1 MTKTQSPLDLQVE
14 EVDLGSRAEISQ
26 ASPVAVSQRA
36 FQPNTEIAASS
47 RDTSLSLQSGLLM
60 TDAQLRAE
68 NAALQ
73 SEIES
78 LRALLPLTSPN
89 SQLQVLRSRIESL
102 QNQPQPTRPSTAA
115 WAANPQFLTEMAAL
129 RSEIELLR
137 TSLALSPP
145 PYISQ

>member
-14 EVDLGSRAEISQ
+14 EVSRAETSQ
-26 ASPVAVSQRA
+26 ASPVAVSQRV

-47 RDTSLSLQSGLLM
+47 PQARDTSLSLQSGLLM